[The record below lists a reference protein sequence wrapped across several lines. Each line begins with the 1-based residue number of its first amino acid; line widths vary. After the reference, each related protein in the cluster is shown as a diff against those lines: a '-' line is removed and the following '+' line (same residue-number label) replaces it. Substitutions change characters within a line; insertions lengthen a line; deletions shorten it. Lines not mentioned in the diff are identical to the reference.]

1 VSVLSSEIINN
12 LKDEDQEKV
21 SYFIDL
27 LLKKKEYKNL
37 KKEISRR
44 RSEIKKNDT
53 LSHKDIWS
61 SLDV

>member
-1 VSVLSSEIINN
+1 MSVLSSEIINN